1 VDNRYSVPPLRGKQR
16 LVVVGAVAAGTSA
29 AAKAKRT
36 NPDLEV
42 ILLERDVHIS
52 YAGCGLPY
60 FISGVVPKMEALIA
74 RTPEEF
80 RKSGI
85 DLRTRHEVMEIDP
98 AHNWVRVAALDA
110 AKEYALS
117 YDSLVIATGA
127 TSFRPPVPGLDLPGV
142 YVLRT
147 LSDGLA
153 LHEIVRSRPP
163 KNVVIVGGGSIGLEM
178 AESFRA
184 LGLAVTIV
192 EMAPQV
198 MVYLD
203 EEMSKLVLAE
213 VERNGV
219 RVLLNDGLI
228 RCEGKGRVEKVVT
241 QHNEIPADLV
251 LVAIGVRP
259 NVRLAE
265 KAGVKLGAGKAIAVD
280 EHMRTN
286 FENIYAAGDCVDA
299 MHQVTGE
306 RTYVPLGSTANKQ
319 GRVAG
324 TNAAGAS
331 ATFEGVA
338 GTAVAKVFGLEVAR
352 TGLTEAEARA
362 RGLDV
367 GTSSIAASN
376 HARYYPGSTPLHIKL
391 VLDQSTRRLLGAQ
404 FIGAEGAAKRVDV
417 LAAALYGKMT
427 VEDLT
432 CIDYSYSPPYATAH
446 DATLVAANVVSK

>member
-1 VDNRYSVPPLRGKQR
+1 MDKKQR
-16 LVVVGAVAAGTSA
+16 LVVIGAVAAGTSA

-42 ILLERDVHIS
+42 ILLERGEHVS

-60 FISGVVPKMEALIA
+60 FISGVVPSADKLIA

-80 RKSGI
+80 RKSGV

-98 AHNWVRVAALDA
+98 AHSWVRVADLEA

-117 YDSLVIATGA
+117 YDALVIATGA
-127 TSFRPPVPGLDLPGV
+127 MSFRPPVPGIDLPGV
-142 YVLRT
+142 FALRT
-147 LSDGLA
+147 LADGLA

-184 LGLAVTIV
+184 LGLPVTIA
-192 EMAPQV
+192 EMAPQL

-203 EEMSKLVLAE
+203 EDMSKLVLAE

-228 RCEGKGRVEKVVT
+228 RCEGKAWVEKVIT

-251 LVAIGVRP
+251 LIAIGVRP
-259 NVRLAE
+259 NTRLAE
-265 KAGVKLGAGKAIAVD
+265 KAGVQLGAGRAIAVD
-280 EHMRTN
+280 KYMRTN

-299 MHQVTGE
+299 LHQVTGE

-324 TNAAGAS
+324 TNVAGMS
-331 ATFEGVA
+331 CTFEGVA

-352 TGLTEAEARA
+352 TGLTEREARA
-362 RGLDV
+362 RGLEV
-367 GTSSIAASN
+367 GTSNISAPN
-376 HARYYPGSTPLHIKL
+376 HARYYPGSSPLQVKL
-391 VLDQSTRRLLGAQ
+391 VLEQSTGRLLGAQ

-417 LAAALYGKMT
+417 LAAALFARMT
-427 VEDLT
+427 VDDLT
-432 CIDYSYSPPYATAH
+432 RLDYSYAPPYATAY
-446 DATLVAANVVSK
+446 DATLVAANVVSKC